1 MTEPSTPGTP
11 GTPAAPKRRSVLVP
25 AAVAVV
31 ALIVTLVTVVTSRPA
46 STPAAGTAAP
56 TSTGTAPAA
65 VIETPSGQA
74 STTDPVIEMLKGLAR
89 RTPGDPLAMG
99 KPDAPVV
106 LISYSEFQCPFCG
119 KFARDTEPTLISKYV
134 DSGVLRIEWRDFPYL
149 GDEST
154 TAAVAGRAAAAQ
166 GRFWQFHD
174 ALYADQQPPNSGKL
188 TTAFLTA
195 VAAKAGLDAKK
206 FTASLG
212 DASLRAAVE
221 KDFSEGQRIG
231 VTGTP
236 AFLVN
241 GTPIMGAQPTEVFER
256 AIEQAAQHPKG
267 STP

>member
-1 MTEPSTPGTP
+1 MPEATTSS
-11 GTPAAPKRRSVLVP
+11 PARRRSVLIP
-25 AAVAVV
+25 AAVAVL
-31 ALIVTLVTVVTSRPA
+31 ALLVTVVAFLSSRPSPSPTGA
-46 STPAAGTAAP
+46 GSAPAAGSSR
-56 TSTGTAPAA
+56 STGPAA
-65 VIETPSGQA
+65 VVETPAPKA
-74 STTDPVIEMLKGLAR
+74 STTDPVIEELKGLAR
-89 RTPGDPLAMG
+89 RTPGDPMALG

-134 DSGVLRIEWRDFPYL
+134 NAGVLRIEWRDFPYV

-174 ALYADQQPPNSGKL
+174 ALYADQQPVNSGRL
-188 TTAFLTA
+188 TKEFLTGIA
-195 VAAKAGLDAKK
+195 KKAGLD
-206 FTASLG
+206 TARFSADLG
-212 DASLRAAVE
+212 DQKLRDAIE

-241 GTPIMGAQPTEVFER
+241 GTPIMGAQPVDVFEHVIDQAR
-256 AIEQAAQHPKG
+256 AAA
-267 STP
+267 S